1 MLTSTLCVLY
11 KLQQRAPK
19 RLQQVNNVP
28 LSVLL
33 GEENWYWWSCMH
45 EHSRNVP
52 WHKIDKSRKTSW
64 SRKNSSGLLNNNTT
78 PVLLPAGPF
87 NLAQTVARDQKLEM
101 SQRDDFPHR
110 RNFVELW
117 WEKRMTHIFHCMQF
131 WWRKCRVFAVSKYI
145 SGLEF
150 MTFLSPTVQHNML
163 WELCWFHLHLKKKFT
178 IHHVSHRFTT
188 ITTALSLQWHRHKL
202 HCLRLTVNGKQC
214 NGLLLTVV
222 GLVHFS
228 RYKHEVEAPP

>member
-11 KLQQRAPK
+11 KLQWAPK

-33 GEENWYWWSCMH
+33 GEENWCWWSCMYDY
-45 EHSRNVP
+45 SRNVP
-52 WHKIDKSRKTSW
+52 WHKIDKSRKTAW
-64 SRKNSSGLLNNNTT
+64 SRKNSSGLLINNTT

-117 WEKRMTHIFHCMQF
+117 WEKKKDTYIPLYVIPMTEMWSFCSFEIYPRLRIHDIF
-131 WWRKCRVFAVSKYI
+131 K
-145 SGLEF
+145 
-150 MTFLSPTVQHNML
+150 
-163 WELCWFHLHLKKKFT
+163 
-178 IHHVSHRFTT
+178 SHSST
-188 ITTALSLQWHRHKL
+188 
-202 HCLRLTVNGKQC
+202 
-214 NGLLLTVV
+214 
-222 GLVHFS
+222 
-228 RYKHEVEAPP
+228 